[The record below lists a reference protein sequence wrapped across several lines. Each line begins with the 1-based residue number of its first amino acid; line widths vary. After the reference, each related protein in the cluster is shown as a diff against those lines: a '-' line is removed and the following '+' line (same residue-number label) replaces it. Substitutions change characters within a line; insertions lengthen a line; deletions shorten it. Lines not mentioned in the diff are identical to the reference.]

1 MPYYE
6 YECETCKK
14 RFEVFQSM
22 NDEPLTE
29 CPTCSSPVR
38 RVFNPSSVIFKGSG
52 FYCND
57 SKSKNPAAS
66 QEKSSSSSS
75 KSS

>member
-6 YECETCKK
+6 YECETCNKT
-14 RFEVFQSM
+14 FEVFQSM
-22 NDEPLTE
+22 SDEPLTQ

-38 RVFNPSSVIFKGSG
+38 RVFSPNSVIFKGSG

-57 SKSKNPAAS
+57 SKSKNPTAGS
-66 QEKSSSSSS
+66 ESNSSS
-75 KSS
+75 K